1 MKKLLLLLMII
12 ASHSVFSQNIKS
24 DASLLDAGPSFPGC
38 PSGYCPVGNIS
49 LDVLNF
55 HKPRTSCTSGFGF
68 CIKLSIMISCEPC
81 GFKTYV
87 KDNKVFAYAK
97 IANNVAEIHI
107 PTSLKYQKGFE
118 NADMATF
125 EIEDKTIS
133 LKTASG
139 IVKWLKSGIYPVVV
153 LQDEYILSVPII

>member
-1 MKKLLLLLMII
+1 
-12 ASHSVFSQNIKS
+12 
-24 DASLLDAGPSFPGC
+24 
-38 PSGYCPVGNIS
+38 
-49 LDVLNF
+49 
-55 HKPRTSCTSGFGF
+55 
-68 CIKLSIMISCEPC
+68 MISCEPC

-97 IANNVAEIHI
+97 IVNNVAEIHI
-107 PTSLKYQKGFE
+107 PTSLKIQKGFE
-118 NADMATF
+118 TTDMATF

-153 LQDEYILSVPII
+153 QQDEYVLSVPIN